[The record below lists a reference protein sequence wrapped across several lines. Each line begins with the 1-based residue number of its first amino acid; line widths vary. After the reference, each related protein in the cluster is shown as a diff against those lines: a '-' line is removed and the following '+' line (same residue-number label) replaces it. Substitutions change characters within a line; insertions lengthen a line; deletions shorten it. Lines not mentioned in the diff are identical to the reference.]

1 MRHAWDTKSKK
12 SNYDADDRE
21 PFSDKH
27 AHSVASRSYHQAKQC
42 GFFSGK
48 NILESLEAE
57 TQFEVDSIS
66 RRNNGQYKSDMSEE
80 LL

>member
-12 SNYDADDRE
+12 NKYGAEDRE
-21 PFSDKH
+21 PFYDKH

-48 NILESLEAE
+48 NILESLEQE
-57 TQFEVDSIS
+57 TQYAVGSIS
-66 RRNNGQYKSDMSEE
+66 RRNSGQYKSNTSED
-80 LL
+80 LV